1 MSTSQFMDFS
11 CLHCFPY
18 CIGISDC
25 DSTRTVN
32 PLATFPHFLAA
43 RYSTGIDGT
52 DTDAHLFMEKIEWDS
67 QASEFHP
74 DVLKKVI

>member
-1 MSTSQFMDFS
+1 MDTF
-11 CLHCFPY
+11 LAYTAFPY

-32 PLATFPHFLAA
+32 PLATSPFVWLLDT
-43 RYSTGIDGT
+43 RLIDST

-67 QASEFHP
+67 QASEFHLNV
-74 DVLKKVI
+74 DTKKKSSNIRY